1 MYNVTRTLN
10 AQEIQPEILD
20 KGIAKKK
27 EDEEGFP
34 VDKKNLK
41 AYTPLGWKTRDNAA
55 TMNKREQHVDLTE
68 AIRRLSIY
76 A

>member
-1 MYNVTRTLN
+1 MLKKYSRKFS
-10 AQEIQPEILD
+10 I
-20 KGIAKKK
+20 KGSLKKK
-27 EDEEGFP
+27 DEEGFP
-34 VDKKNLK
+34 VDRKNLK

-68 AIRRLSIY
+68 AIRRLSIH

>member
-1 MYNVTRTLN
+1 MYNVTRILN

-27 EDEEGFP
+27 EGGRRFSCGQ
-34 VDKKNLK
+34 KNPK
-41 AYTPLGWKTRDNAA
+41 AYTPLGWKTGDNAA
-55 TMNKREQHVDLTE
+55 TLNKREQHVDLTE

>member
-1 MYNVTRTLN
+1 MLKKYSRKFS
-10 AQEIQPEILD
+10 I
-20 KGIAKKK
+20 KGSLKKKK

-34 VDKKNLK
+34 MDRKNPK

-55 TMNKREQHVDLTE
+55 TLNKREQHVDLTE